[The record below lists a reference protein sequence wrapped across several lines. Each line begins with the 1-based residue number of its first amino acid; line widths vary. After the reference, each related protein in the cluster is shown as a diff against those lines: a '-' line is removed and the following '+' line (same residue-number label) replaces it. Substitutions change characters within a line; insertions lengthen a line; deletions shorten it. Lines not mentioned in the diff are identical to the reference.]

1 MILCAEG
8 VGQKLKW
15 NEFVAVTMAGLASN
29 VPEVIMIGF
38 GVKAEPRVAFVVTC
52 LTLRVTHVFAAR
64 GTDEARQQSAAF
76 VEQGAAVVS
85 CGELLS
91 PSAPRGTGEF
101 GMHRPPTT
109 GDGPALPALRAI
121 GR

>member
-52 LTLRVTHVFAAR
+52 LTLRVTHVFACTVSWGRATHGER
-64 GTDEARQQSAAF
+64 EWCLAPGVACKMHEGGTR
-76 VEQGAAVVS
+76 
-85 CGELLS
+85 
-91 PSAPRGTGEF
+91 
-101 GMHRPPTT
+101 
-109 GDGPALPALRAI
+109 DG
-121 GR
+121 